1 MAHHNQHAHALA
13 EIIDTLETPECHGLL
28 LFSFV
33 PSQQPF
39 GFVVGSWHLKIMK
52 EQEMV
57 FSVFLHSDRKIISF
71 LIILGGWYVFVLLL
85 CLLHDLVV
93 ARFIFCDFL
102 FIAALPWFQA
112 VPVMDHLTEQG
123 MHLFVP
129 RTVRFIFNAVL
140 ELALDMGKTV
150 LVVRSIIEKSRLMV
164 MNQNSL
170 VCLHR
175 RSLYTFVPLFLRAK
189 YRAFPSGDAHINT

>member
-1 MAHHNQHAHALA
+1 
-13 EIIDTLETPECHGLL
+13 
-28 LFSFV
+28 
-33 PSQQPF
+33 
-39 GFVVGSWHLKIMK
+39 
-52 EQEMV
+52 
-57 FSVFLHSDRKIISF
+57 
-71 LIILGGWYVFVLLL
+71 
-85 CLLHDLVV
+85 
-93 ARFIFCDFL
+93 
-102 FIAALPWFQA
+102 
-112 VPVMDHLTEQG
+112 